1 MKKALA
7 FILILLIVAVP
18 VLAEG
23 WDFASM
29 TTDELVQ
36 IRDAVIAEL
45 STRSDSMNYT
55 HMPEGVYLIGKDL
68 DAGSYILFSATEYER
83 TTYIFAYDDEGKVG
97 SNDAI
102 WAKNFDSQGQEM
114 RIELSDGQYVSVEGR
129 CGIDIRKAEK
139 IIVP

>member
-7 FILILLIVAVP
+7 LTLILLIAAIP

-29 TTDELVQ
+29 TTDELIR

-45 STRSDSMNYT
+45 STRPDYT
-55 HMPEGVYLIGKDL
+55 TYAHMPEGVYLIGKDL

-83 TTYIFAYDDEGKVG
+83 TTYIFAYDDEEKVG

-114 RIELSDGQYVSVEGR
+114 RIELSEGEYVSIEGR
-129 CGIDIRKAEK
+129 CGIDIRKADK